1 MPKIKS
7 YGIAGGVQL
16 IGVQSEIQRFPIL
29 EFRIEVA
36 FALGRQFSF
45 LEINTPVP
53 YRRQIIES
61 VDGGSFLSVKA
72 ALLFPGEMIVIPV
85 LSDD

>member
-7 YGIAGGVQL
+7 YGIAGGIQL